1 MTHEDKET
9 PTVEFNVTKELLTS
23 SQDKLLSTKILQSN
37 TTGSAVE
44 PDNMINLSQKSQED
58 PVVIRSRN
66 KYFVL
71 PSEETVKILC
81 KNKYDV
87 LDSRLSIL
95 AVADER
101 KCIKGLWAEKK
112 LVTVTELQNYITV
125 SVTNTTQH
133 DIFVP
138 KNQLFQHLQLINS
151 VTSIPVKPNPATNVP
166 LSKILTCEE
175 QIPSLNLYNNSY
187 SSPFIH
193 IEIAVTQH
201 AKST

>member
-1 MTHEDKET
+1 MIKIRFSVTHEDKET
-9 PTVEFNVTKELLTS
+9 PTVEFDVTKELLTS
-23 SQDKLLSTKILQSN
+23 SQDKSLSTKILQSN

-101 KCIKGLWAEKK
+101 KCIKGLRAEK
-112 LVTVTELQNYITV
+112 N
-125 SVTNTTQH
+125 
-133 DIFVP
+133 
-138 KNQLFQHLQLINS
+138 
-151 VTSIPVKPNPATNVP
+151 
-166 LSKILTCEE
+166 
-175 QIPSLNLYNNSY
+175 
-187 SSPFIH
+187 
-193 IEIAVTQH
+193 
-201 AKST
+201 

>member
-1 MTHEDKET
+1 MTG
-9 PTVEFNVTKELLTS
+9 P
-23 SQDKLLSTKILQSN
+23 
-37 TTGSAVE
+37 
-44 PDNMINLSQKSQED
+44 
-58 PVVIRSRN
+58 
-66 KYFVL
+66 
-71 PSEETVKILC
+71 
-81 KNKYDV
+81 
-87 LDSRLSIL
+87 
-95 AVADER
+95 
-101 KCIKGLWAEKK
+101 
-112 LVTVTELQNYITV
+112 QNYITV

-138 KNQLFQHLQLINS
+138 KNQLLQHLQLINS

-166 LSKILTCEE
+166 FSKILTCAE